1 MNTHRTTDHL
11 VFEGLGRRSVVGAF
25 DGGRLTSDSGVLL
38 LREADRL
45 FGVTARLAAC
55 FCDHRDRTRVEHGLP
70 TLIAQRVLGLAMGY
84 EDLNDHDRLRDD
96 SALALASGCT
106 DVSGEQRVRERDR
119 GHALAGSSTLNRLEL
134 GEPATAECDRYKKIV
149 ADGEKID
156 TLLVDLFLHSER
168 RAPQQVVLDLDVTDD
183 ALHGT
188 QEGRFFHGYYGHYC
202 YLPLYLTCGEHV
214 LRCRLRRADGDPSDG
229 AVEELAA
236 VVAQIRQ
243 RWADTK
249 ILVRGD
255 SGFCREQIMAWCEG
269 QGVDYVLG
277 LARNA
282 RLQKRIDKA
291 LRKSRRRGAATGQAS
306 RRFREFRY
314 RTLNSWSRCR
324 RVVAKAEWLPGA
336 GGGNPRFV
344 VTSLDRHTIAK
355 QVLYEQLY
363 CARGDMENRIKE
375 QQLWLFADRTSA
387 ATMRANQLRL
397 YFSAFAGI
405 LMTILRRAGLQGT
418 ALADARFD
426 TIRSRLIKLAGRITV
441 SVRRV
446 RRSIRCRS
454 CSHRR
459 SRPCAPPPCAA
470 PRSVSH
476 PDSAPPH

>member
-1 MNTHRTTDHL
+1 METHCTTEQL
-11 VFEGLGRRSVVGAF
+11 AFEHLGRRSVVGAF
-25 DGGRLTSDSGVLL
+25 DGGRLTSDGGVLL

-55 FCDHRDRTRVEHGLP
+55 FGDHRDPTRVEHGLP
-70 TLIAQRVLGLAMGY
+70 TLIAQRVLGLAIGY

-96 SALALASGCT
+96 SALALASGCA

-134 GEPATAECDRYKKIV
+134 GEPETAECDRYKKIAV
-149 ADGEKID
+149 NGGMID
-156 TLLVDLFLHSER
+156 TLLVDLFLDSER

-183 ALHGT
+183 AVHGN

-255 SGFCREQIMAWCEG
+255 SGFCRERIMAWCEG

-291 LRKSRRRGAATGQAS
+291 LHKSRRRGAASGQAS

-314 RTLNSWSRCR
+314 RTLNSWSRRR

-336 GGGNPRFV
+336 GGSNPRFV

-446 RRSIRCRS
+446 RISLSSVYPLQELFAQALTALR
-454 CSHRR
+454 
-459 SRPCAPPPCAA
+459 AA
-470 PRSVSH
+470 PVCN
-476 PDSAPPH
+476 APLRVAPG